1 VRRKAAD
8 PGNTAEQQNLVR
20 AAVRGV
26 ISNSS
31 DQDWFRLHVSQ
42 PGQVHVKLQLPSSGS
57 GYGVNNLLAS
67 VAITAGD
74 GAHLAAVKPEAG
86 NEVMLQATADVGA
99 AGTVYVSVVP
109 TGLAG
114 VSSYGSLGDYLLTVS
129 FPGQPAAQQ
138 AVGGTAMQALATR
151 SSQGKGN

>member
-1 VRRKAAD
+1 
-8 PGNTAEQQNLVR
+8 
-20 AAVRGV
+20 VRGV

-31 DQDWFRLHVSQ
+31 DQDWFRLYVSQ
-42 PGQVHVKLQLPSSGS
+42 PGQVHMKLQLPSSES

-67 VAITAGD
+67 IAVIAGD
-74 GAHLAAVKPEAG
+74 GTLLATVKPEAG
-86 NEVMLQATADVGA
+86 SEVMLQATADVGA

-129 FPGQPAAQQ
+129 FPGQPPAQQ
-138 AVGGTAMQALATR
+138 AVHDTSMQALDTR
-151 SSQGKGN
+151 SSQGRATGQAPASFSSVDYALE